1 MLKLIQIPPIIQ
13 GVFPSITWNKERT
26 NKTLYLTFDDG
37 PHKTLTPFILDELK
51 KYNAKATFFYQ
62 GYQVEKHPS
71 LFKKCIEENHRIGN
85 HTYSHLNGWT
95 TKNEDYF
102 KDIENANALIN
113 SKLFRPPYG
122 RIKPS
127 QLRHLNKSYDIIM
140 WDILSWDFDKN
151 TSADQCYN
159 NIICNAEGGS
169 IIVLHENQKSIKKVR
184 EVLPRVLKHFNSL
197 GFKFESL

>member
-13 GVFPSITWNKERT
+13 VVFPSITWNKERT
-26 NKTLYLTFDDG
+26 NNTIYLTFDDG

-51 KYNAKATFFYQ
+51 KHKAKATFFYK
-62 GYQVEKHPS
+62 GSQVEKHRP
-71 LFKKCIEENHRIGN
+71 LLKRCIKENHRIGN

-95 TKNEDYF
+95 TRNEDYF
-102 KDIENANALIN
+102 KDIEKANALIN

-127 QLRHLNKSYDIIM
+127 QIRHLNKSYDIIM
-140 WDILSWDFDKN
+140 WDILSWDFDEN
-151 TSADQCYN
+151 TSTNQCYN
-159 NIICNAEGGS
+159 NIINNAKGGS

-184 EVLPRVLKHFNSL
+184 EVLPKVLTHFNSL
-197 GFKFESL
+197 GFKFDSL